1 MEWYN
6 EKNKKNNR
14 IVRKLIRDFQNT
26 RMSITTQE
34 YFEIFYIL
42 FIHFCSF
49 TTTFVRQKD
58 GIAFILF
65 IFVKIP
71 LVTD

>member
-1 MEWYN
+1 M
-6 EKNKKNNR
+6 
-14 IVRKLIRDFQNT
+14 
-26 RMSITTQE
+26 
-34 YFEIFYIL
+34 
-42 FIHFCSF
+42 C

-71 LVTD
+71 LVAECYK